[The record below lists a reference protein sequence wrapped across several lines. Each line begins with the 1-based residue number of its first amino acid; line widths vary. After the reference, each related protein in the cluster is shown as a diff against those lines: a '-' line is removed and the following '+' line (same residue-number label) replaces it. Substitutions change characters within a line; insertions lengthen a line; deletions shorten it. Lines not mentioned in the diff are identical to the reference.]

1 MMTNGWRSR
10 FQEIFRGSKI
20 STEDRRVID
29 DHNSKFTAQLT
40 GMNIYACTAISLM
53 VCLISL
59 SGCLA
64 GQTPWSSRS
73 VIPQFG
79 SIAVYVILLSINVL
93 FFLFFLFYITP
104 EKRDRKS
111 SHWMIQSFIVIES
124 VLASLTF
131 YSTQR
136 GSSLFFE
143 FILITMLIFI
153 FPIYNP
159 RRIWYVFLISCGGA
173 VFVLSS
179 AEVNVPIAWQ
189 DVCDLVIF
197 YGACLACVIFRW
209 VQFEKQAVTSYRLQ
223 KSKEEVYHE
232 SRTDAMTGLR
242 NRMAL
247 REDFPCFLGKKIYAA
262 MLDIDSFKQ
271 INDSYGHLYGDRVL
285 KNMGECLQKVFRN
298 YNEYCYRYGGDEFLV
313 IAVDK
318 KGELFHRHLC
328 QVQRLFLLMQDNDTG
343 ITASIGYSYAEA
355 SSEKEIRH
363 CIQRADENLYR
374 VKSSGKGYIQG
385 NYK

>member
-1 MMTNGWRSR
+1 MINNGWRSR
-10 FQEIFRGSKI
+10 LQELYKEIKI
-20 STEDRRVID
+20 SPDDRRII
-29 DHNSKFTAQLT
+29 DHNPDFTDQLMR
-40 GMNIYACTAISLM
+40 MNIYACTVISLLL
-53 VCLISL
+53 CLISL

-64 GQTPWSSRS
+64 QQSPWSSQL
-73 VIPQFG
+73 VIPQFN
-79 SIAVYVILLSINVL
+79 SFTVYMIILSVNFLFSL
-93 FFLFFLFYITP
+93 FFLSHISP
-104 EKRDRKS
+104 ERRNRNSTK
-111 SHWMIQSFIVIES
+111 WVMQGFIAVDS
-124 VLASLTF
+124 ALASLTF

-143 FILITMLIFI
+143 FVLITLLIFI
-153 FPIYNP
+153 FPVYNP
-159 RRIWYVFLISCGGA
+159 RRIWYVILISCGGA

-179 AEVNVPIAWQ
+179 AEVNVPVAWQ

-197 YGACLACVIFRW
+197 YCACLACVIFRW

-223 KSKEEVYHE
+223 KSTEEVYHE

-247 REDFPCFLGKKIYAA
+247 REDFPKFLGKRIYAA

-271 INDSYGHLYGDRVL
+271 INDNYGHLYGDRVL
-285 KNMGECLQKVFRN
+285 KDMGESLQKIFRN
-298 YNEYCYRYGGDEFLV
+298 YDEYCYRYGGDEFLV

-318 KGELFHRHLC
+318 TGELFRQHLD
-328 QVQRLFLLMQDNDTG
+328 QVQKLFSHMQENDTG

-385 NYK
+385 NHE

>member
-1 MMTNGWRSR
+1 MTRNGWRSR
-10 FQEIFRGSKI
+10 FQEFCRGIKI
-20 STEDRRVID
+20 STDDRRVID
-29 DHNSKFTAQLT
+29 HNPEFTDQLT
-40 GMNIYACTAISLM
+40 RMNIYACTAISLM

-79 SIAVYVILLSINVL
+79 SFTVYLSLLSVNLL
-93 FFLFFLFYITP
+93 FFLFFLLHITP

-111 SHWMIQSFIVIES
+111 SHWAIHIFIVIES
-124 VLASLTF
+124 ALASLTF

-143 FILITMLIFI
+143 FVLITMLIFI
-153 FPIYNP
+153 FPVYNP
-159 RRIWYVFLISCGGA
+159 RRIWYVFLISFGGA
-173 VFVLSS
+173 VVVLSS
-179 AEVNVPIAWQ
+179 AEVNVPLAWQ

-197 YGACLACVIFRW
+197 YCACLACVIFRW

-223 KSKEEVYHE
+223 KSTEEVYRE

-247 REDFPCFLGKKIYAA
+247 REDFPKFLGKKIYAA

-285 KNMGECLQKVFRN
+285 KDMGESLQKI
-298 YNEYCYRYGGDEFLV
+298 FLNCNNKLN
-313 IAVDK
+313 IDSRI
-318 KGELFHRHLC
+318 FC
-328 QVQRLFLLMQDNDTG
+328 
-343 ITASIGYSYAEA
+343 
-355 SSEKEIRH
+355 
-363 CIQRADENLYR
+363 
-374 VKSSGKGYIQG
+374 GK
-385 NYK
+385 